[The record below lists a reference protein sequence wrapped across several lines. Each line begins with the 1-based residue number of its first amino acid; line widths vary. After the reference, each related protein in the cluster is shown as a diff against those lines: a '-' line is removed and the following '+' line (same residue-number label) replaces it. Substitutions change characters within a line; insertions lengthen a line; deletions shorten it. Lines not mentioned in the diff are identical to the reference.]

1 MKYIDTD
8 FFLTSALRDKFN
20 KKIEDISDNTLNINF
35 TFKYEPDMID
45 CNYEYALDKD
55 DVNKF
60 LSLLAQDSGFKF
72 EGNIINF
79 LDFLDLIISGNHN
92 PNYLDPDTVELLNET
107 LDNLDDKLMNELKN
121 FCKDKA
127 FEEFKAVFDYFND
140 EEEDRD
146 LYYELGEL

>member
-20 KKIEDISDNTLNINF
+20 KKFEDISGNTLNINF
-35 TFKYEPDMID
+35 TFKYEPDMIE
-45 CNYEYALDKD
+45 CNYEYALDND
-55 DVNKF
+55 DVNKL

-79 LDFLDLIISGNHN
+79 LDLIISGNHN
-92 PNYLDPDTVELLNET
+92 PNYVDPDTVELLNET

>member
-1 MKYIDTD
+1 MKYIETD

-20 KKIEDISDNTLNINF
+20 KKFEDISGNTLNINF

-45 CNYEYALDKD
+45 CNYEYALDID

-79 LDFLDLIISGNHN
+79 LDLIISGNHN
-92 PNYLDPDTVELLNET
+92 SNYVDPDTVELLNET
-107 LDNLDDKLMNELKN
+107 LDNLDDNLMTELKN

>member
-1 MKYIDTD
+1 MKYIETD

-20 KKIEDISDNTLNINF
+20 KKFEDISGNTLNINF

-45 CNYEYALDKD
+45 CNYEYALDTD

-60 LSLLAQDSGFKF
+60 LTLLAKENGVKF
-72 EGNIINF
+72 EGDIGDIVN
-79 LDFLDLIISGNHN
+79 LLDLIISGNHN
-92 PNYLDPDTVELLNET
+92 HNYIDPDTVDLLNET

>member
-20 KKIEDISDNTLNINF
+20 KKFEDISDDTLNINF

-79 LDFLDLIISGNHN
+79 LDLIISGNHN
-92 PNYLDPDTVELLNET
+92 HNYIDPDTVELLNET